1 MNTPQRPFQVWLTV
15 VRREYVTRVRRRAFL
30 VATLL
35 GPVLWVGLVAGL
47 VLLTQSTE
55 SPAKVWVVDHD
66 GLLTA
71 PAEGGQFVPT
81 CPSCYPERT
90 LLTYRFGREPKD
102 AATLEAEGFTCM
114 VELDEGIVQSEKAQL
129 LHLEPPTGRA
139 KRWMQRDLSQA
150 LERLKVR
157 EQSNLNYDDYLALK
171 TDVVLVGL
179 DMATGEQKGA
189 GQGGLGFVF
198 SIFMLTFVLVYG
210 MHVMRGVIE
219 EKSNRIVEVVLSTVR
234 PGQLLAGKIA
244 GIGLVGLTQIAA
256 WAVLSW
262 GLMAVLGMALEQS
275 AWMES
280 WAATQGLTAGTADFL
295 KRPRGRGG
303 TRVFAGHQL
312 GRHARLRGGVLRA
325 GLRLVRGVLRDDWG
339 HGGAGIGCPVLDA
352 AGHDAL
358 ALQLRVGLHDNR
370 RSREHLGHCQ
380 FVCAIFVAGVHDGS
394 VAHGRAVVAR
404 GAEHGPFGRH
414 SGIARG
420 FGRAG
425 LPRRHFDVRQ
435 TPQFQRNRALDGASR
450 LRRPLMPL
458 NLQSLIP

>member
-30 VATLL
+30 LATLL

-71 PAEGGQFVPT
+71 PVEGGQFVPT

-102 AATLEAEGFTCM
+102 AATLEVEGFTCM

-171 TDVVLVGL
+171 TEVILVGL
-179 DMATGEQKGA
+179 DLATGEQKGA

-262 GLMAVLGMALEQS
+262 GLMSVLGMALEQS

-280 WAATQGLTAGTADFL
+280 WAATQGLTAGTADFSSVL
-295 KRPRGRGG
+295 AAEEELAFLLDINWAVMLGCGAVYFVLGYALYAAFFATIGAMVEQESDAQYLMLPVMMPLLFSYVLASMTIDAPESTLAIVSSFVPFSSPVSMMVRLPMGVPWWNVALSMALLAGTAALLVALAARVYRVAILMYGKRPS
-303 TRVFAGHQL
+303 FK
-312 GRHARLRGGVLRA
+312 
-325 GLRLVRGVLRDDWG
+325 
-339 HGGAGIGCPVLDA
+339 
-352 AGHDAL
+352 
-358 ALQLRVGLHDNR
+358 
-370 RSREHLGHCQ
+370 E
-380 FVCAIFVAGVHDGS
+380 
-394 VAHGRAVVAR
+394 
-404 GAEHGPFGRH
+404 
-414 SGIARG
+414 IARWT
-420 FGRAG
+420 
-425 LPRRHFDVRQ
+425 VR
-435 TPQFQRNRALDGASR
+435 PDSGAL
-450 LRRPLMPL
+450 
-458 NLQSLIP
+458 

>member
-15 VRREYVTRVRRRAFL
+15 VRREYVTRVRRRAFI

-35 GPVLWVGLVAGL
+35 GPILWVGLVAGL

-71 PAEGGQFVPT
+71 PVEGGQFVPT

-114 VELDEGIVQSEKAQL
+114 VEMDEGIVQSEKAQL

-150 LERLKVR
+150 IERLKVR

-171 TDVVLVGL
+171 TDVVLMGL
-179 DMATGEQKGA
+179 DLATGEQKGA

-262 GLMAVLGMALEQS
+262 GLMSVLGMALEQS
-275 AWMES
+275 TWMES
-280 WAATQGLTAGTADFL
+280 WAATQGLTAGTADFSSVL
-295 KRPRGRGG
+295 AAEEELAFLLDINWAVMLGCGAVYFVLGYALYAAFFATIGAMVEQESDAQYLMLPVMMPLLFSYVLASMTIDAPESTLAIVSSFVPFSSPVSMMVRLPMGVPWWNVALSMALLAGTAAFLVALAARVYRVAILMYGKRPS
-303 TRVFAGHQL
+303 FKEI
-312 GRHARLRGGVLRA
+312 
-325 GLRLVRGVLRDDWG
+325 VRWTVRPDS
-339 HGGAGIGCPVLDA
+339 GAL
-352 AGHDAL
+352 
-358 ALQLRVGLHDNR
+358 
-370 RSREHLGHCQ
+370 
-380 FVCAIFVAGVHDGS
+380 
-394 VAHGRAVVAR
+394 
-404 GAEHGPFGRH
+404 
-414 SGIARG
+414 
-420 FGRAG
+420 
-425 LPRRHFDVRQ
+425 
-435 TPQFQRNRALDGASR
+435 
-450 LRRPLMPL
+450 
-458 NLQSLIP
+458 

>member
-15 VRREYVTRVRRRAFL
+15 VRREYLTRVRRRAFL

-71 PAEGGQFVPT
+71 PVEGGQFVPT

-102 AATLEAEGFTCM
+102 AATLETEGFTCM

-171 TDVVLVGL
+171 TDVILVGL
-179 DMATGEQKGA
+179 DLATGEQKGA

-262 GLMAVLGMALEQS
+262 GLMSLLGMALEQS
-275 AWMES
+275 TWMES
-280 WAATQGLTAGTADFL
+280 WAATQGLTAGTADFSSVL
-295 KRPRGRGG
+295 AAEEELAFLLDINWAVMLGCGAVYFVLGYALYAAFFATIGAMVEQESDAQYLMLPVMMPLFFSYVLASMTIDAPESTLAIVSSFVPFSSPVSMMVRLPMGVPWWNVALSMALLAGTAALLVALAARVYRVAILMYGKRPS
-303 TRVFAGHQL
+303 FKEI
-312 GRHARLRGGVLRA
+312 
-325 GLRLVRGVLRDDWG
+325 VRWTVRPDS
-339 HGGAGIGCPVLDA
+339 GAL
-352 AGHDAL
+352 
-358 ALQLRVGLHDNR
+358 
-370 RSREHLGHCQ
+370 
-380 FVCAIFVAGVHDGS
+380 
-394 VAHGRAVVAR
+394 
-404 GAEHGPFGRH
+404 
-414 SGIARG
+414 
-420 FGRAG
+420 
-425 LPRRHFDVRQ
+425 
-435 TPQFQRNRALDGASR
+435 
-450 LRRPLMPL
+450 
-458 NLQSLIP
+458 

>member
-15 VRREYVTRVRRRAFL
+15 VRREYVTRVRRRAFI

-35 GPVLWVGLVAGL
+35 GPILWVSLVAGL

-71 PAEGGQFVPT
+71 PVEGGQFVPT

-114 VELDEGIVQSEKAQL
+114 VEMDEGIVQSEKAQL

-150 LERLKVR
+150 IERLKVR

-171 TDVVLVGL
+171 TDVVLMGL
-179 DMATGEQKGA
+179 DLATGEQKGA

-262 GLMAVLGMALEQS
+262 GLMSVLGMALEQS

-280 WAATQGLTAGTADFL
+280 WAATQGLAAGTADFSSVL
-295 KRPRGRGG
+295 AAEEELAFLLDINWAVMLGCGAVYFVLGYALYAAFFATIGAMVEQESDAQYLMLPVMMPLLFSYVLASMTIDAPESTLAIVSSFVPFSSPVSMMVRLPMGVPWWNVALSMALLAGTAAFLVALAARVYRVAILMYGKRPS
-303 TRVFAGHQL
+303 FKEI
-312 GRHARLRGGVLRA
+312 
-325 GLRLVRGVLRDDWG
+325 VRWTVRPDS
-339 HGGAGIGCPVLDA
+339 GAL
-352 AGHDAL
+352 
-358 ALQLRVGLHDNR
+358 
-370 RSREHLGHCQ
+370 
-380 FVCAIFVAGVHDGS
+380 
-394 VAHGRAVVAR
+394 
-404 GAEHGPFGRH
+404 
-414 SGIARG
+414 
-420 FGRAG
+420 
-425 LPRRHFDVRQ
+425 
-435 TPQFQRNRALDGASR
+435 
-450 LRRPLMPL
+450 
-458 NLQSLIP
+458 

>member
-1 MNTPQRPFQVWLTV
+1 MTTPQRPFQVWLTV

-102 AATLEAEGFTCM
+102 ATTLEAEGFTCM

-280 WAATQGLTAGTADFL
+280 WAATQGLTAGTADFSSVL
-295 KRPRGRGG
+295 AAEEELAFLLDINWAVMLGCGAVYFVLGYALYAAFFATIGAMVEQESDAQYLMLPVMMPLLFSYVLASMTIDAPESTLAIVSSFVPFSSPVSMMVRLPMGVPWWHVALSMALLAGTAALLVALAARVYRVAILMYGKRPS
-303 TRVFAGHQL
+303 FKEI
-312 GRHARLRGGVLRA
+312 
-325 GLRLVRGVLRDDWG
+325 VRWTVRPDS
-339 HGGAGIGCPVLDA
+339 GAL
-352 AGHDAL
+352 
-358 ALQLRVGLHDNR
+358 
-370 RSREHLGHCQ
+370 
-380 FVCAIFVAGVHDGS
+380 
-394 VAHGRAVVAR
+394 
-404 GAEHGPFGRH
+404 
-414 SGIARG
+414 
-420 FGRAG
+420 
-425 LPRRHFDVRQ
+425 
-435 TPQFQRNRALDGASR
+435 
-450 LRRPLMPL
+450 
-458 NLQSLIP
+458 

>member
-1 MNTPQRPFQVWLTV
+1 MTTPQRPFQVWLTV
-15 VRREYVTRVRRRAFL
+15 VRREYVTRVRRSAFL

-35 GPVLWVGLVAGL
+35 GPVLWVSLVAGL

-71 PAEGGQFVPT
+71 PVEGGQFVPT

-150 LERLKVR
+150 IERLKVR

-171 TDVVLVGL
+171 TDVVLMGL
-179 DMATGEQKGA
+179 DLATGEQKGA

-262 GLMAVLGMALEQS
+262 GLMSVLGMALEQS

-280 WAATQGLTAGTADFL
+280 WAATQGLAAGTADFSSVL
-295 KRPRGRGG
+295 AAEEELAFLLDINWAVMLGCGAVYFVLGYALYAAFFATIGAMVEQESDAQYLMLPVMMPLLFSYVLASMTIDAPESTLAIVSSFVPFSSPVSMMVRLPMGVPWWNVALSMALLAGTAALLVALAARVYRVAILMYGKRPS
-303 TRVFAGHQL
+303 FKEI
-312 GRHARLRGGVLRA
+312 
-325 GLRLVRGVLRDDWG
+325 VRWTVRPDS
-339 HGGAGIGCPVLDA
+339 GAL
-352 AGHDAL
+352 
-358 ALQLRVGLHDNR
+358 
-370 RSREHLGHCQ
+370 
-380 FVCAIFVAGVHDGS
+380 
-394 VAHGRAVVAR
+394 
-404 GAEHGPFGRH
+404 
-414 SGIARG
+414 
-420 FGRAG
+420 
-425 LPRRHFDVRQ
+425 
-435 TPQFQRNRALDGASR
+435 
-450 LRRPLMPL
+450 
-458 NLQSLIP
+458 